1 MTAIISR
8 KIMISTKVSLGWG
21 VYFLDRLLVWVS
33 LCLSVLLVCFQD
45 ATQSLTFLVFL
56 ITIDDTI
63 IRAFTESEQP
73 YFASWLLLLLGQK
86 LPLYGK
92 GSGSFRGPCLSSLRG
107 LAFLPFQKLFV
118 GLRNGP

>member
-8 KIMISTKVSLGWG
+8 NIMISTKVSLGWG

-63 IRAFTESEQP
+63 IRGFTESEQP
-73 YFASWLLLLLGQK
+73 YSASWLVLLLGQK
-86 LPLYGK
+86 
-92 GSGSFRGPCLSSLRG
+92 
-107 LAFLPFQKLFV
+107 
-118 GLRNGP
+118 